1 MARSDE
7 AEMWYTAVY
16 KAIQQIPPGRV
27 TSYGHIASLLGYPE
41 RPRQVG
47 VCLKYLP
54 DTTDQPDA
62 RFNSSTVPWQRVI
75 NSKGTISPR

>member
-27 TSYGHIASLLGYPE
+27 TSYGHIASLLGY
-41 RPRQVG
+41 R
-47 VCLKYLP
+47 KS
-54 DTTDQPDA
+54 TTLEYSEYA
-62 RFNSSTVPWQRVI
+62 SN
-75 NSKGTISPR
+75 